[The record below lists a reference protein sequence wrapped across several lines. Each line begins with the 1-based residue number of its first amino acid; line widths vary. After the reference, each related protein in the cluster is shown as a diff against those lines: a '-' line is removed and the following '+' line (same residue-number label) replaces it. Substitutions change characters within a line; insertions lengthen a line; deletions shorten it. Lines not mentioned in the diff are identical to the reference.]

1 MTDLLLPTYT
11 NLLTSLSAWLTK
23 AGEHHA
29 DTGAL
34 MSARLAPDMFPLATQ
49 IRFVC
54 VQAYEGV
61 GRLRGEAFPPVWLAL
76 LEEGRNAASA
86 PGTLA
91 DAQARLRDTLSYLAS
106 LPPGV
111 LDGKGHLAVAHE
123 LPNGMVFDMTGDQY
137 VRDWALPALFPRDDS
152 LRHPASSR
160 RPARQGRLCPIRPRL
175 PAPGHDARRPGLI

>member
-23 AGEHHA
+23 ASEHHA

-137 VRDWALPALFPRDDS
+137 VRDWALPQLYFHVMTAYAI
-152 LRHPASSR
+152 LRH
-160 RPARQGRLCPIRPRL
+160 QGVPLGKADYVQYAL
-175 PAPGHDARRPGLI
+175 GYLRPGTMPGAPA